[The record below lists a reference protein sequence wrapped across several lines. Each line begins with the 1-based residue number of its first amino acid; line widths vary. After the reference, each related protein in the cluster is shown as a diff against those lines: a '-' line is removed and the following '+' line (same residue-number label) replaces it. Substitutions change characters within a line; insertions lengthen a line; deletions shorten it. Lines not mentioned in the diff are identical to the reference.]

1 MRAAG
6 PPPSASAPST
16 SGAAPRYPRPE
27 DVRVLRVSQVDAG
40 RLDGELSSLLREQF
54 LRIFARVHPG
64 FAAQRTPELTLA
76 LDALVFY
83 FTVWSHRP
91 TPGME
96 LMNLRYRDERRRPR
110 GGRSDAMSARSGMEG
125 APLGVAQR
133 VAYFVAFVG
142 GRFAWSKLARHAQV
156 RRWAEAPA
164 GSPARVAAR
173 GIEYAENAYAAASL
187 ANLLAFL
194 RSGVY
199 RSPWE
204 RAIGAR
210 LVYEEPNAQRIVS
223 YEYLNRQL
231 VWTELSELALFVLPL
246 VSAPRL
252 RRAFGELFGGGGFGF
267 GASGAAAG
275 GASEARTSPS
285 DDRAA
290 RTRALAPEEV
300 RCAACGAKPATTPYA
315 AQPCGHA
322 YCYYCLRA
330 RCRLDPGYACA
341 KCGERVAGM
350 RRMGF
355 FRGG

>member
-1 MRAAG
+1 
-6 PPPSASAPST
+6 
-16 SGAAPRYPRPE
+16 
-27 DVRVLRVSQVDAG
+27 
-40 RLDGELSSLLREQF
+40 

-164 GSPARVAAR
+164 GSPARVTAR

-252 RRAFGELFGGGGFGF
+252 RRAFGELFGGGFGF